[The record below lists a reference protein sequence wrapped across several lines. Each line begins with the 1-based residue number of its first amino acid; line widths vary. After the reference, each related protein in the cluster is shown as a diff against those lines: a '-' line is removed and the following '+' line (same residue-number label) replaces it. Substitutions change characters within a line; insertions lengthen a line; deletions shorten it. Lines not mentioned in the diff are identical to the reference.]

1 MGITL
6 AEVHAQAKQE
16 LLRQYQEVVTKYM
29 SNISETIDMDAHF
42 KLKNQLGFNYFVDYL
57 FLANVCYQ
65 ASLDI
70 LNNEDNKYP
79 ETNDRLAEVIVKYP
93 EYLTLAV
100 FNADFQDESVTDHYE
115 ETLVHLAST
124 LD

>member
-1 MGITL
+1 M
-6 AEVHAQAKQE
+6 K
-16 LLRQYQEVVTKYM
+16 
-29 SNISETIDMDAHF
+29 AHF
-42 KLKNQLGFNYFVDYL
+42 ELKNEPGFNYFVDYL

-70 LNNEDNKYP
+70 LNNEDQKYP
-79 ETNDRLAEVIVKYP
+79 DINKRLAAVILKYP

-115 ETLVHLAST
+115 KTLVDLANT

>member
-1 MGITL
+1 MAT
-6 AEVHAQAKQE
+6 VHAEAKAE
-16 LLRQYQEVVTKYM
+16 LLRQYQEIVTKYLTD
-29 SNISETIDMDAHF
+29 ISETVDVKAHF
-42 KLKNQLGFNYFVDYL
+42 ELKNEPGFNYFVDYL

-70 LNNEDNKYP
+70 LNNEDQKYP
-79 ETNDRLAEVIVKYP
+79 DINKRLAAVILKYP

-115 ETLVHLAST
+115 KTLVDLANT

>member
-1 MGITL
+1 M

-29 SNISETIDMDAHF
+29 NNIFETIDMDAHF

-70 LNNEDNKYP
+70 LNNEDHKYP

>member
-1 MGITL
+1 M
-6 AEVHAQAKQE
+6 AVVHAEAKTE
-16 LLRQYQEVVTKYM
+16 LLRQYQEVVTKYLTNV
-29 SNISETIDMDAHF
+29 SSTVDVEAQF
-42 KLKNQLGFNYFVDYL
+42 KLKNEPGFNYFIDYL

-79 ETNDRLAEVIVKYP
+79 ELNQQLATVILKYP

-115 ETLVHLAST
+115 KTLVDLANT

>member
-1 MGITL
+1 MAT
-6 AEVHAQAKQE
+6 VHAEAKAE
-16 LLRQYQEVVTKYM
+16 LLRQYQEIVTKYLT
-29 SNISETIDMDAHF
+29 NISETVDVKAHF
-42 KLKNQLGFNYFVDYL
+42 ELKNEPEFNYFVDYL

-70 LNNEDNKYP
+70 LNNEDQKYP
-79 ETNDRLAEVIVKYP
+79 DINKRLAAVILKYP

-115 ETLVHLAST
+115 KTLVDLANT

>member
-1 MGITL
+1 MTTEPHT
-6 AEVHAQAKQE
+6 AAKQE
-16 LLRQYQEVVTKYM
+16 LLRQYQEIVTKYLT
-29 SNISETIDMDAHF
+29 NIKETVDADAHF

-70 LNNEDNKYP
+70 LNNEDQKYP
-79 ETNDRLAEVIVKYP
+79 QSNDRLATVIVKYP
-93 EYLTLAV
+93 EYMTLAV
-100 FNADFQDESVTDHYE
+100 FNADFQDASVTDHYE
-115 ETLVHLAST
+115 KTLVDLADR

>member
-29 SNISETIDMDAHF
+29 NNISETIDMDAHF

-70 LNNEDNKYP
+70 LNNEDHKYP

>member
-1 MGITL
+1 MA
-6 AEVHAQAKQE
+6 AEVHAKAKVE
-16 LLRQYQEVVTKYM
+16 LLRQYQEIVSKYLN
-29 SNISETIDMDAHF
+29 NITETVDVGAHF
-42 KLKNQLGFNYFVDYL
+42 KLKNEPGFNYFVDYL

-70 LNNEDNKYP
+70 LNNEDQKYP
-79 ETNDRLAEVIVKYP
+79 ETNDRLATVILKYP

-115 ETLVHLAST
+115 KTLVDLAGT

>member
-1 MGITL
+1 MAT
-6 AEVHAQAKQE
+6 EVHAQAKQE
-16 LLRQYQEVVTKYM
+16 LLRQYQEIVSKYLT
-29 SNISETIDMDAHF
+29 NIHETVDADAHF

-70 LNNEDNKYP
+70 LNNEDHKYP
-79 ETNDRLAEVIVKYP
+79 EMNTRLAAVISKYP

-100 FNADFQDESVTDHYE
+100 FNADFQDSSVTDHYE
-115 ETLVHLAST
+115 KTLVDLAGT